1 MIGKI
6 LFIFY
11 VIYLG
16 CAVPVSIGMRH
27 NERNNKLVWADSVNL
42 LLARELQLAC
52 LMGNCVPISESI
64 GSGTSF
70 IIDHVEDKTIVM
82 TAAHLCKNPEEYG
95 QSGVDGVEL
104 KNILEMGVV
113 RGDGFFESKK
123 ILYNNPIN
131 DICIFSVDAMAGYKA
146 PIARMAP
153 RYGDKI
159 WSIGAPAG
167 YFPESAKPITH
178 GFFSGE
184 AERAVDPTFKAGFYN
199 FSMPTIPGM
208 SGSPIFND
216 NGEVVGIVS
225 AVHYKWHMI
234 SYSPTH
240 KQIVEAVDIAMTKLK
255 NQDLE

>member
-1 MIGKI
+1 MIGNI

-11 VIYLG
+11 AIWLG
-16 CAVPVSIGMRH
+16 CAVPVAVSVKH
-27 NERNNKLVWADSVNL
+27 LEKNNKLVWADSVNL

-52 LMGNCVPISESI
+52 LMGNCIPISESV

-70 IIDHVEDKTIVM
+70 IIDHIEDKTIVM

-104 KNILEMGVV
+104 KNVLEMGVV
-113 RGDGFFESKK
+113 RGEMFYQSRE
-123 ILYNNPIN
+123 ILYNNETN
-131 DICIFSVDAMAGYKA
+131 DICIFSVPLMNGYKA
-146 PIARMAP
+146 PIARNP
-153 RYGDKI
+153 PEYGDKI

-178 GFFSGE
+178 GFFSGD
-184 AERAVDPTFKAGFYN
+184 AERALDPTLNVGFYN

-216 NGEVVGIVS
+216 SGEVVGIVS

-240 KQIVEAVDIAMTKLK
+240 QQIVDAVEEAITKLK